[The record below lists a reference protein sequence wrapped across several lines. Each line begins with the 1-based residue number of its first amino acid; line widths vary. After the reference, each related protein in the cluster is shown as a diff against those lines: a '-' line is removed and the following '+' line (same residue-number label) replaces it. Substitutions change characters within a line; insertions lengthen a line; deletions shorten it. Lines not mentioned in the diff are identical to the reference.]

1 MGERVAI
8 IGIIVENPASV
19 DRLNNLLHDY
29 ADIIIGRMGLPY
41 RKKNVSIIS
50 LAVDGPQ
57 DSISALSG
65 KLGRLDGVAVKT
77 AYATV

>member
-1 MGERVAI
+1 MAI
-8 IGIIVENPASV
+8 IGVIVENPESV
-19 DRLNNLLHDY
+19 DRLNTLLHDY

-57 DSISALSG
+57 DAINALSG
-65 KLGRLDGVAVKT
+65 KLGRLAGVAVKT
-77 AYATV
+77 AYASV